1 MGLQR
6 FEQRL
11 ERLVEGAFAKAFR
24 TGLQPV
30 ELGRRLVREMDQQ
43 RTLGV
48 RGTIVPNRFTVAVS
62 LADAE
67 RFEPIYQT
75 LIAELADTA
84 RQHARD
90 EAYRFVGTVSVEI
103 VADPS
108 VGAGTFRLSGDFA
121 EGGLSA
127 GVVLPDGT
135 RIEVGD
141 EPMTV
146 GRGADCDLVLA
157 DPTVS
162 KRHLELRRQGTD
174 VVLVDLGST
183 NGTKVNDAGVHERV
197 LVDGD
202 QIRLGAT
209 VLRYEA
215 T

>member
-30 ELGRRLVREMDQQ
+30 EVGRRLVREMDQH

-62 LADAE
+62 QDDAG
-67 RFEPIYQT
+67 RLEPIYQT
-75 LIAELADTA
+75 LLAELVDSA

-90 EAYRFVGTVSVEI
+90 EGYRFVGPVAVEL

-108 VGAGTFRLSGDFA
+108 VGTGTFRLIGEFV
-121 EGGLSA
+121 EGGLTPS
-127 GVVLPDGT
+127 VVLPDGT
-135 RIEVGD
+135 RIDLGD
-141 EPMTV
+141 EPITV
-146 GRGADCDLVLA
+146 GRGSDCDLVLA

-162 KRHLELRRQGTD
+162 KRHLEFRRHGAD
-174 VVLVDLGST
+174 VIMVDLGST
-183 NGTKVNDAGVHERV
+183 NGTKVNDAGVHQQV
-197 LVDGD
+197 LADGD
-202 QIRLGAT
+202 QITLGAT
-209 VLRYEA
+209 VLRFEA